1 MRSKHVNQIDPQF
14 RIRLNDALTSND
26 PAGQLTMLYHSGEL
40 TILPEI
46 TSLFDL
52 GDANG
57 LHKDVWL
64 HTLNVVAGVPN
75 SLELRWAALLHDI
88 GKAKTRQID
97 EHGHVTFHKHDYVG
111 ARMVDHLQA
120 RTIMFAERSLHTAVK
135 SLVLNHLRPASYKAS
150 WTDSAIRRLVTDL
163 GGQEGFER
171 LMCLSR
177 ADLTTKVQAKRTKAM
192 NRASALEK
200 RVMNVLAFDNRPKL
214 PKGTMGFVLEKSGRK
229 PGAWINDLRSDLEA
243 DLAKGI
249 IKCGLSVDEYVL
261 IALKR
266 LII

>member
-1 MRSKHVNQIDPQF
+1 MRSKQFHHIDPQF

-26 PAGQLTMLYHSGEL
+26 PAGQLTVLYHSGEL

-64 HTLNVVAGVPN
+64 HTLNVVAGVQN
-75 SLELRWAALLHDI
+75 NLELRWAALLHDI
-88 GKAKTRQID
+88 GKAKTRQFD
-97 EHGHVTFHKHDYVG
+97 ERGRVTFHKHDYVG
-111 ARMVDHLQA
+111 ARMVDRLQS
-120 RTIMFAERSLHTAVK
+120 RLVIFTEQSLHTTVK

-163 GGQEGFER
+163 GGAEGFER

-177 ADLTTKVQAKRTKAM
+177 ADLTTKVPSKRTKAM

-200 RVMNVLAFDNRPKL
+200 RVMSVLAFDNRPKL
-214 PKGTMGFVLEKSGRK
+214 PKGTMGLILEKSGRK
-229 PGAWINDLRSDLEA
+229 PGAWVNNLRSDLES